1 MQIEAKQDQKPN
13 ENDEPAKDEP
23 VKAAEND
30 EKITQKEQ
38 PVEEPKS

>member
-13 ENDEPAKDEP
+13 ENDEPAKDELVKDEP

-30 EKITQKEQ
+30 EKITQKE
-38 PVEEPKS
+38 